1 MVDCCLMDT
10 VRFRV
15 KVKVS
20 VWEKKNLGMD
30 GGDER
35 TMWISLIPL
44 ECTLKMFE
52 MVTVLSIVNH
62 NNKKEI

>member
-1 MVDCCLMDT
+1 MG
-10 VRFRV
+10 
-15 KVKVS
+15 K
-20 VWEKKNLGMD
+20 WKNLGMD
-30 GGDER
+30 GGDECT

-52 MVTVLSIVNH
+52 MVTMLSIVNH